1 MELSSKCLDLLQPAA
16 VLYTQLVISYH
27 FCGTDIQKQSC
38 FVTTHRNSDTERG
51 KADQRVYEET
61 HIPSYVSLLFL
72 HVTVVSLAALGYTMT
87 PLARG
92 QTEFPN
98 KRDPS
103 SPDCEVVVWRVDVKL
118 LL

>member
-1 MELSSKCLDLLQPAA
+1 MIVAHNTGKSLWTPQTPDGAQEGL
-16 VLYTQLVISYH
+16 VLKPSGAD
-27 FCGTDIQKQSC
+27 CRC
-38 FVTTHRNSDTERG
+38 FVIV
-51 KADQRVYEET
+51 A
-61 HIPSYVSLLFL
+61 IM

-103 SPDCEVVVWRVDVKL
+103 SPDCEVVVWRVDVKPL
-118 LL
+118 L